1 MRGERQLNRMVVQC
15 VREQGDE
22 NTEDVVIPISDAI
35 PDEVVITYDK
45 DHPKLDLGTLY
56 PSMDEFR
63 LAVRQFAI
71 NEEFELGIEK
81 QVQRILQVQ

>member
-1 MRGERQLNRMVVQC
+1 

-22 NTEDVVIPISDAI
+22 NTEDVAIPISDAI

-81 QVQRILQVQ
+81 